1 MDSLFTRG
9 RAVSAVYRK
18 KISKT
23 WKTVHLFNYLAFYMV
38 SIHALLIGT
47 DFSSTGIKLLSIVMM
62 IIVAGVFIDKHLKKS
77 ILKI

>member
-1 MDSLFTRG
+1 
-9 RAVSAVYRK
+9 
-18 KISKT
+18 
-23 WKTVHLFNYLAFYMV
+23 MV